1 MNTDHSGLPQPFLP
15 TLDKGGHAAAHP
27 SPERPSLLSRFF
39 VALLQWQDRARQRQH
54 LAALD
59 PRMLRDMGMT
69 PDDVS
74 RELARF
80 HWRR

>member
-1 MNTDHSGLPQPFLP
+1 MDHNNP
-15 TLDKGGHAAAHP
+15 TLSRPLPDIVDQGARVMESLPA
-27 SPERPSLLSRFF
+27 ERPSLLARFF
-39 VALLQWQDRARQRQH
+39 ITLLHWQDRARQRQH

-74 RELARF
+74 RELGRA